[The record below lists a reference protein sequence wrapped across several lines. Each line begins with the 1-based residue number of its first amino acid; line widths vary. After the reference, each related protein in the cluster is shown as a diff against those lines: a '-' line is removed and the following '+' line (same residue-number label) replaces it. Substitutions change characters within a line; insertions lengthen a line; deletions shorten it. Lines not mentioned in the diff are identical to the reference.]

1 MHDAQMEKTVLGAML
16 LNSEAFA
23 VGRELEPSDFYL
35 DSNRRI
41 FGRMLAMHA
50 AGTAVD
56 SSTLTSELKR
66 TVELETVGGIGYV
79 MDLTDGLPFKFNP
92 ASYVKIL
99 RKHATTR
106 KIINLCSLMQS
117 RAEGGDDPEAI
128 LAELSAG
135 ALQSQMASTDVRPVH
150 IREYI
155 VPSLQ
160 EMQRQRDSPRGV
172 VLGISSGIPDLDLC
186 TTGWRDGELTY
197 VGALP
202 GRGKTSF
209 MLQAMYAAAVAGIG
223 VGCISLE
230 MQAAQLVRRLTI
242 IHSRLPAQSLRDT
255 RNLTPEH
262 YAHAKKSML
271 ALGDLPISI
280 TDVSG
285 LNPAQIA
292 SQARQMH
299 KDGARIIF
307 VDFVQII
314 REDGKERREAI
325 NRVSASLRDT
335 CKALN
340 IPFVVASQ
348 LARRDADPNRRP
360 TIQDLRESGNLEQDA
375 HNVLLLYRPKD
386 KATGDW
392 TGEDEIIIDK
402 QREGVTGV
410 VRVTYDEHSLT
421 YKPRGFNANGRTT

>member
-1 MHDAQMEKTVLGAML
+1 MHDADMEKTVLGAML
-16 LNSEAFA
+16 LSSEAFA
-23 VGRELEPSDFYL
+23 IGLELEPADFYL
-35 DSNRRI
+35 EANRRI

-56 SSTLTSELKR
+56 SSTLSSELRR
-66 TVELETVGGIGYV
+66 TVELESVGGIGYM
-79 MDLTDGLPFKFNP
+79 MDLTDGLPYKFNP
-92 ASYVKIL
+92 AAYAKIL
-99 RKHATTR
+99 RQHATRR

-117 RAEGGDDPEAI
+117 RAEGGDDPEPI

-135 ALQSQMASTDVRPVH
+135 ALQSQMASNHVRPVH

-172 VLGISSGIPDLDLC
+172 VLGIASGIRDLDAC

-197 VGALP
+197 IGALP

-209 MLQAMYAAAVAGIG
+209 MLQAMYAAAAAGIG
-223 VGCISLE
+223 VGCVSLE
-230 MQAAQLVRRLTI
+230 MRASQLVRRLTI
-242 IHSRLPAQSLRDT
+242 IHSGLTAQSLRDA
-255 RNLTPEH
+255 RNLTPEN
-262 YAHAKKSML
+262 YTHAKKSML

-285 LNPAQIA
+285 LNPGQIA

-386 KATGDW
+386 KTTNDW

-421 YKPRGFNANGRTT
+421 YKPRGFNQRSL